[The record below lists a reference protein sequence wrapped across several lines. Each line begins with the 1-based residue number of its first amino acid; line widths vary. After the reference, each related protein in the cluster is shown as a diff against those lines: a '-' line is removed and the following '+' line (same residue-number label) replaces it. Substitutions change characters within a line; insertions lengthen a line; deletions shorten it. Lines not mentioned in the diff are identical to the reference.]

1 MATTSRRAKR
11 AKVSC
16 CGRRC
21 SSATVPCTYKAST
34 DLKGQVPSDETHI
47 VFAQAQTYS
56 GIGQWQKASCCGPQV
71 GKLILPQT
79 LKYSQFTTY
88 SLSYTFLYI
97 LIHSYIHSYTM
108 YDRRILKQ
116 RQAKIV
122 PGSSFKTYLSWILR
136 ILASPPQTKVLLQP
150 GPDVEPRLWDWN
162 GAEVVVN
169 YSDSCNLLYD
179 MNYNFVKWN
188 EIKRNKTKRNEMNVA
203 CDEHHL

>member
-1 MATTSRRAKR
+1 MPILTAQEFQIVPDSSRLPTMATTSRRAKR

-97 LIHSYIHSYTM
+97 LIHSYTFLY
-108 YDRRILKQ
+108 IL
-116 RQAKIV
+116 I
-122 PGSSFKTYLSWILR
+122 YIL
-136 ILASPPQTKVLLQP
+136 ILCMI
-150 GPDVEPRLWDWN
+150 DV
-162 GAEVVVN
+162 
-169 YSDSCNLLYD
+169 Y
-179 MNYNFVKWN
+179 
-188 EIKRNKTKRNEMNVA
+188 
-203 CDEHHL
+203 